1 MSTPICDYEGSRYR
15 QDFWGQGR
23 DYEDAAERLA
33 LRALLPPTG
42 RSLIEI
48 GAGYGRLADLYAGYG
63 QVYLLDYARTQIQQ
77 AQEYLAG
84 RANITYVV
92 GDIYSLPFNDGF
104 FNTAV
109 TVRVLHHISDVPAAL
124 AELARVLA
132 ANGTYV
138 LEYANKRNLKGIVR
152 YLLGRQPSPFT
163 REPWEFVKL
172 NYDFHP
178 AYMEDALRT
187 AGFRPGP
194 QRAASFFRVSLLKRL
209 IGARALASADGL
221 LQVPLAG
228 LKPAPSVFVRATVE
242 KPTAPGPATPW
253 RCPNCH
259 CAIPAAT
266 APDSAGRPATRPAAS
281 HLSAAPSETP
291 VPETPVLVCLCCGAA
306 WSTGDGIY
314 DFKSP
319 VVLPHLADAASHR
332 GREESPSG
340 QGEEKQEPL
349 AQTCQL

>member
-33 LRALLPPTG
+33 LRALLPPMG
-42 RSLIEI
+42 RRLIEI
-48 GAGYGRLADLYAGYG
+48 GAGYGRLADLYAGYE
-63 QVYLLDYARTQIQQ
+63 QVYLLDYARTQVQQ

-84 RANITYVV
+84 RANITHVV
-92 GDIYSLPFNDGF
+92 GDIYNLPFTDGF

-132 ANGTYV
+132 PNGAYV

-163 REPWEFVKL
+163 REPWEFVTL

-187 AGFRPGP
+187 AGFRLAA
-194 QRAASFFRVSLLKRL
+194 QRAASFFRLPLLKRL
-209 IGARALASADGL
+209 IGARALARADGL

-242 KPTAPGPATPW
+242 KPSADGPHTPW
-253 RCPNCH
+253 RCPACH
-259 CAIPAAT
+259 SAIPVAT
-266 APDSAGRPATRPAAS
+266 PPPATPAD
-281 HLSAAPSETP
+281 AP
-291 VPETPVLVCLCCGAA
+291 VMVCPGCCAA
-306 WSTGDGIY
+306 WSTAGGLY
-314 DFKSP
+314 DFKTP
-319 VVLPHLADAASHR
+319 AP
-332 GREESPSG
+332 SPSAG
-340 QGEEKQEPL
+340 AGID
-349 AQTCQL
+349 